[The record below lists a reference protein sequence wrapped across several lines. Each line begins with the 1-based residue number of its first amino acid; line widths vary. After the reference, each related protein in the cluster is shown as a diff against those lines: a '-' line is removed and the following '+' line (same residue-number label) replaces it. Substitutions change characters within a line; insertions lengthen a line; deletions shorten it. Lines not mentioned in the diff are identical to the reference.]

1 VTEQIFSLQPFS
13 SGSGTPDI
21 TITGVIRRDNNKM
34 EISYTIISDLHDI
47 VIQPKADTQMR
58 KDNLWEETCLEA
70 FLAPAGSDHYWEVNL
85 SPGGHW
91 NVYCFSTYRTG
102 MKEEPSVTSLP
113 ISVKRNDTALTLSTD
128 IDMENLISS
137 EESFH
142 VGISAVIM
150 SRTGMF
156 SYWALAHPGPEPDFH
171 SRESFI
177 LRI

>member
-1 VTEQIFSLQPFS
+1 VTEQIFLLQPFS

-21 TITGVIRRDNNKM
+21 TITGVIRRDNNKI
-34 EISYTIISDLHDI
+34 EISYAISGALRDI
-47 VIQPKADTQMR
+47 VIQPKADTQMQ
-58 KDNLWEETCLEA
+58 KDKLWKETCLEA

-85 SPGGHW
+85 SPAGHW
-91 NVYCFSTYRTG
+91 NVYRFSTYRTG
-102 MKEEPSVTSLP
+102 VKEESAVTSLP
-113 ISVKRNDTALTLSTD
+113 ISVKRNDTALTLSTN

-137 EESFH
+137 EESLH

-150 SRTGMF
+150 SRTGTF

-171 SRESFI
+171 IRESFI